1 MLRMQVKY
9 CEDGTELN
17 KFLESLYL
25 EDNYPRLHN
34 IVYIPRPDGVGSDN
48 SYLISGNVIA
58 AVQYVEKVG
67 D

>member
-9 CEDGTELN
+9 CENGTELN

-34 IVYIPRPDGVGSDN
+34 IVYIPRPDGVGKDS
-48 SYLISGNVIA
+48 SYFISGNVIA